1 MACEVCTG
9 AVESDQAAANVG
21 LQGNHLAKHFLN
33 ALEAAG
39 KLVGTILVQVSLPVA
54 VALSLPIVV
63 SPAAPVAPLFSS
75 PSSMIIITVWPLPMA
90 ACICNQAGQ
99 VTEGSQM
106 CLPQV
111 SPPEGAMI
119 AKERKSAGGI
129 AYRQQHAVL
138 MQNCVQCLCP
148 L

>member
-1 MACEVCTG
+1 MPREVCTS

-21 LQGNHLAKHFLN
+21 MQGNHLAKHFLN
-33 ALEAAG
+33 ALEAAS
-39 KLVGTILVQVSLPVA
+39 KLVGTILVQVSFPVT

-75 PSSMIIITVWPLPMA
+75 PSSMIIVTIWPLPMA
-90 ACICNQAGQ
+90 ACICKHASQ

-106 CLPQV
+106 CLPQA

-119 AKERKSAGGI
+119 AKE
-129 AYRQQHAVL
+129 
-138 MQNCVQCLCP
+138 
-148 L
+148 